1 VPRRMFFD
9 RWLIVTCC
17 LLVVGGLFLVA
28 SASHYAAMSRG
39 LSPSYFLWKHAVH
52 VALGIVVLAV
62 ASYFPYR
69 RLSEPRIVVALL
81 AVTFVSLLFVLAM
94 PAAGGAHRWFRLPF
108 FAVQPSEFA
117 KIVCIVFT
125 ASLLARKEAEVNDPK
140 AVPFPCLAVIG
151 TFALLVAI
159 EPDLG
164 SAVMLAVPAAAML
177 FATGLSYRHIG
188 ATAGLGVVGVVA
200 AILVEP
206 YRMERV
212 KSFLDP
218 TADTLGS
225 GFQLTQSLIA
235 VGSGG
240 IAGVGLGEGKQKA
253 FFLPEPHTDFIF
265 SVIGEEL
272 GVVGTLLVLVA
283 FLLLFWRGMRAAWKA
298 PDRFSS
304 YLALGLTC
312 SLVLQ
317 GLIHMGVC
325 VGLLP
330 TKGLPLPFV
339 SYGGSSLLAT
349 MAMAGLLLNVSQHSN

>member
-1 VPRRMFFD
+1 MFFD
-9 RWLIVTCC
+9 RWLVLTCC
-17 LLVVGGLFLVA
+17 LLVVGGLFLVG
-28 SASHYAAMSRG
+28 SASHYAATGRG

-52 VALGIVVLAV
+52 VTLGVVVLIV

-69 RLSEPRIVVALL
+69 RLAEPRLVAALLSITFVALL
-81 AVTFVSLLFVLAM
+81 VVLAM
-94 PAAGGAHRWFRLPF
+94 PASGGAHRWFRLPF

-117 KIVCIVFT
+117 KIVCVVFV
-125 ASLLARKEAEVNDPK
+125 AALLSRKEAEVNELRS
-140 AVPFPCLAVIG
+140 VPLPCLAVIG

-177 FATGLSYRHIG
+177 FATGLSYRYIG
-188 ATAGLGVVGVVA
+188 ATAGLGAVGIVA

-206 YRMERV
+206 YRMERIR
-212 KSFLDP
+212 SFLDP

-240 IAGVGLGEGKQKA
+240 IAGVGLGEGQQKA

-272 GVVGTLLVLVA
+272 GIVGTLLVLLA
-283 FLLLFWRGMRAAWKA
+283 FGLLFWRGMRAAWKA
-298 PDRFSS
+298 PDAFSS

-312 SLVLQ
+312 SLVFQ

-349 MAMAGLLLNVSQHSN
+349 MAMTGLLLNVSQHSN